1 MSQYQEHRRL
11 LLVGVVLVALN
22 LRGPVAA
29 VSPVLSE
36 VGAALGL
43 STQAAGLLTALPV
56 LCFAAAAPLVGAL
69 ARRTG
74 AEVAVLLGL
83 AGIAV
88 GTVLRSA
95 AGPVLLF
102 AATVLLG
109 VGITVGNVLI
119 PVIIKQRFADRVG
132 TVTGVYIAALI
143 GGAATTAAVTAPLA
157 GAVGWRAGL
166 GLWALLTVAAAG
178 TWAVVVRAR
187 AAPPASTAGTLEPAG
202 WPGSVWRQPT
212 AWAVAG
218 FFAAQSTVYFTMTA
232 WLPTLLVQD
241 AGVDRRAAGAGLSTY
256 QLVGIA
262 GTLLVPSLAARL
274 RRQRGL
280 AVGVAALSALPLVGL
295 LAAPT
300 AWPLWTGLG
309 GLAQG
314 AGISLATTLIVL
326 RTRAAS
332 ATRRLSAM
340 AQAVAY
346 GVAAAGPVLVGAIYG
361 STRSWT
367 LPLLVLLGVA
377 ALMGA
382 AGVVAGRQVTVDP
395 EPVAAAGG

>member
-1 MSQYQEHRRL
+1 VAVRGWMSRRQEHGL

-36 VGAALGL
+36 LRGSLGL
-43 STQAAGLLTALPV
+43 SSQAAGLLTALPV
-56 LCFAAAAPLVGAL
+56 LCFAAAAPLAGAL
-69 ARRTG
+69 ARRIG
-74 AEVAVLLGL
+74 ADGAVLLGL

-88 GTVLRSA
+88 ATVLRSA
-95 AGPVLLF
+95 AGATLLF
-102 AATVLLG
+102 AGTVLLG

-119 PVIIKQRFADRVG
+119 PVVVKERFADRAG
-132 TVTGVYIAALI
+132 TVIGIYTAALI
-143 GGAATTAAVTAPLA
+143 SGAAITALATAPLA
-157 GAVGWRAGL
+157 GVVGWRL
-166 GLWALLTVAAAG
+166 GLALWVLLTVVAAG

-187 AAPPASTAGTLEPAG
+187 AAPPAPPAG
-202 WPGSVWRQPT
+202 WAGSVWRQPT

-218 FFAAQSTVYFTMTA
+218 FFAAQSTVYFAMTA

-241 AGVDRRAAGAGLSTY
+241 AGVDRRAAGVGLSLF

-262 GTLLVPSLAARL
+262 GTLLVPALATRL

-280 AVGVAALSALPLVGL
+280 AVGVAAVSAIPLVGL
-295 LAAPT
+295 LAAPR
-300 AWPLWTGLG
+300 AWPLWTAIG

-314 AGISLATTLIVL
+314 AGISLASTLIVL
-326 RTRAAS
+326 RTRSAS
-332 ATRRLSAM
+332 TTRRLSAM

-346 GVAAAGPVLVGAIYG
+346 AVASAGPVLVGAVYG
-361 STRSWT
+361 RMRSWT
-367 LPLLVLLGVA
+367 PPLLLLLGVA

-382 AGVVAGRQVTVDP
+382 AGVLAGRQVTIDP
-395 EPVAAAGG
+395 EEAPAPAG